1 MRKSKNP
8 EIFLTLRTMS
18 GKLHL
23 IPNRI
28 CEIGGED
35 GIPLEVKELIH
46 ELQYFVVENLR
57 TVRRFIKS
65 LDRDADIDSLQFLE
79 MHKNISAQESMKA
92 LQWLRNGRD
101 VGVISD
107 AGLPGIADPGNQLVL
122 QAHQDGIEVIPHA
135 GPSSMLL
142 GLIAS
147 GLNGQRFSFHGYLP
161 VRHHDRNRAIRDI
174 ETKSKHEKS
183 SHILMET
190 PYRNVDFMKSLLQT
204 LNPKTWLCV
213 ACDISAPQAYIRTL
227 RIEQWRKTDKPDL
240 HKRPAV
246 FVIQGFDD

>member
-1 MRKSKNP
+1 
-8 EIFLTLRTMS
+8 MS

-28 CEIGGED
+28 CDMDGEE
-35 GIPLEVKELIH
+35 GIPLEVKELIL
-46 ELQYFVVENLR
+46 ELKFFVVENLR

-65 LDRDADIDSLQFLE
+65 IDKRVDIDSLQFLE

-142 GLIAS
+142 GLISS

-161 VRHHDRNRAIRDI
+161 VRHHDRNRAIKDI
-174 ETKSKHEKS
+174 EAKSKQEKAS
-183 SHILMET
+183 QIVMET
-190 PYRNVDFMKSLLQT
+190 PYRNVDFMKSLLQS
-204 LNPKTWLCV
+204 LGGKTWLCI
-213 ACDISAPQAYIRTL
+213 ACDISAPSAYIRTL
-227 RIEQWRKTDKPDL
+227 RVEQWKKIDKPDL

-246 FVIQGFDD
+246 FVIQAFDE